1 MLIMLSAPQAAL
13 LRGLPNWLRRGA
25 VAPLLAGSGVR
36 ALGLLARPL
45 PATLLFI
52 ATTYFWMVPR
62 YHDVAIL
69 DEPIHYLWHATLLL
83 SGLAFFWRV
92 LDPRPYPL
100 GASLG
105 TRLAMFWFASLG
117 NIVLGFYLAFK
128 HRLLY
133 RAYGE
138 MGRLWGVSPIEDER
152 LGGLLMWVLGGMM
165 FAAAAM
171 LMVHRWASQEESA
184 AARRER
190 QSAALDAASSAAKQ
204 RAQNRATAIGL
215 LAFAAGVLLLT
226 FAAAMSYRYA
236 GLRPGR

>member
-1 MLIMLSAPQAAL
+1 VRCVAAARYRLYRAPTSPRPLSALRAA
-13 LRGLPNWLRRGA
+13 
-25 VAPLLAGSGVR
+25 
-36 ALGLLARPL
+36 
-45 PATLLFI
+45 ATLLFI
-52 ATTYFWMVPR
+52 GTTYFWMVPR

-83 SGLAFFWRV
+83 SGLVFFWRV

-117 NIVLGFYLAFK
+117 NIVLGFYLSFK

-133 RAYGE
+133 RAYEE

-152 LGGLLMWVLGGMM
+152 LGGLLMWVMGGMT
-165 FAAAAM
+165 FAAAM
-171 LMVHRWASQEESA
+171 LMVHRWASREESV

-190 QSAALDAASSAAKQ
+190 QSAALDAASRAAKQ
-204 RAQNRATAIGL
+204 RAQNRTTAIGVL
-215 LAFAAGVLLLT
+215 VFATGVLLLT
-226 FAAAMSYRYA
+226 FAVAVSYHYA
-236 GLRPGR
+236 GLRSGR

>member
-1 MLIMLSAPQAAL
+1 VRCVAAARYRLYRAPTSPRPLSALRAA
-13 LRGLPNWLRRGA
+13 
-25 VAPLLAGSGVR
+25 
-36 ALGLLARPL
+36 
-45 PATLLFI
+45 ATLLFI
-52 ATTYFWMVPR
+52 GTTYFWMVPR

-83 SGLAFFWRV
+83 SGLVFFWRV

-152 LGGLLMWVLGGMM
+152 LGGLLMWVVGGMM

-171 LMVHRWASQEESA
+171 LMIGGW
-184 AARRER
+184 ARREER
-190 QSAALDAASSAAKQ
+190 ADARRSASERVSAIPTTPAFRRAA
-204 RAQNRATAIGL
+204 NRRLAVGL
-215 LAFAAGVLLLT
+215 LAFAASVLALT
-226 FAAAMSYRYA
+226 FGVALAYRYSA
-236 GLRPGR
+236 IGLTLSHP

>member
-1 MLIMLSAPQAAL
+1 VRCVAAARYRLYRAPTSPRPLSALRAA
-13 LRGLPNWLRRGA
+13 
-25 VAPLLAGSGVR
+25 
-36 ALGLLARPL
+36 
-45 PATLLFI
+45 ATLLFI

-69 DEPIHYLWHATLLL
+69 DEPIHYLWHTTLLL
-83 SGLAFFWRV
+83 SGLVFFWRV

-117 NIVLGFYLAFK
+117 NIVLGFYLSFK

-133 RAYGE
+133 RAYEE

-152 LGGLLMWVLGGMM
+152 LGGLLMWVMGGMM

-171 LMVHRWASQEESA
+171 LMVHRWASREESV

-190 QSAALDAASSAAKQ
+190 QSAALDAASRAAKQ
-204 RAQNRATAIGL
+204 RAQNRTTAIGVL
-215 LAFAAGVLLLT
+215 VFATGVLLLT
-226 FAAAMSYRYA
+226 FAVAVSYHYA
-236 GLRPGR
+236 GLRSGR